1 MVKGNPPQENEYHRG
16 GCKVKGKGKVKAKV
30 KVKVKVERREVGGEM
45 SNAK

>member
-1 MVKGNPPQENEYHRG
+1 MVKENPPQENEYHRR
-16 GCKVKGKGKVKAKV
+16 GCKVKGKGKVKA